1 MSKYWKNLSFKYM
14 TEESDDAEDENA
26 VIEHKLTWRSQSKL
40 FKSLVYIL
48 GSYACMHDI
57 VLLQS

>member
-26 VIEHKLTWRSQSKL
+26 VIEHKLMWRSQSKS
-40 FKSLVYIL
+40 FKSLL
-48 GSYACMHDI
+48 DSYACMHDI